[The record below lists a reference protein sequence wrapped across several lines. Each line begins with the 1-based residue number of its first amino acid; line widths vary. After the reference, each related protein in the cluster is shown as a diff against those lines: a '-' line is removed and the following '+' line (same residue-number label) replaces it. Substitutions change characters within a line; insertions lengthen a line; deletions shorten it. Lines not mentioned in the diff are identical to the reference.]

1 MNLSARPPY
10 IGVETEDG
18 DSVRFVI
25 KRGQVD
31 DTIGPKLN
39 CRVRVSRFKRK
50 KTDGSVVKDALDV
63 VLVESESRDAAGG

>member
-1 MNLSARPPY
+1 
-10 IGVETEDG
+10 
-18 DSVRFVI
+18 VRFVI